1 MSLQNDVTIKRIKD
15 KTNGFTIVAN
25 DIFKRDDVS
34 ARAKGVYIYIL
45 TLPDDWQIY
54 KSELYT
60 HFSEGRGAIDTAF
73 KELERLGYIEKQRAK
88 DENGKF
94 KGWNYIVY
102 ESPTNRKP
110 DSREIRNREIRQ
122 SENQQLLSTDKQSTD
137 KKQKTDNI
145 YEYGVQMYDKSTPEL
160 EKELELKKEK
170 DIPHSTN
177 ADTQSKKQEDS
188 ESMKQAQFLSQFLFD
203 ECRRID
209 ERFCI
214 GKDSATVDRWAK
226 DIEKLIRID
235 KRMFY
240 EVKEVIAWAKSH
252 HFWTA
257 NIMSGV
263 KLREQF
269 PRLYT
274 QMRKEKQDEE
284 KKRPKTREEIYA
296 EMVARYGES
305 Q

>member
-1 MSLQNDVTIKRIKD
+1 MDTPKQSKQEKTRYWLKLEKNFLDSKYIKVIKNMPNGKEYILFYLALMLESIDSVGHLKFTDLVPYNEEMLSSLTDTNIDVVRSAMKLLIDLGMVTILNDGTIFLPEVPRLTGKESESAERVRAFRARKKQFELQCNADVT
-15 KTNGFTIVAN
+15 NSN
-25 DIFKRDDVS
+25 DNI
-34 ARAKGVYIYIL
+34 
-45 TLPDDWQIY
+45 
-54 KSELYT
+54 
-60 HFSEGRGAIDTAF
+60 
-73 KELERLGYIEKQRAK
+73 
-88 DENGKF
+88 
-94 KGWNYIVY
+94 
-102 ESPTNRKP
+102 
-110 DSREIRNREIRQ
+110 
-122 SENQQLLSTDKQSTD
+122 DKQSITYNE
-137 KKQKTDNI
+137 Q
-145 YEYGVQMYDKSTPEL
+145 STEN
-160 EKELELKKEK
+160 KE
-170 DIPHSTN
+170 
-177 ADTQSKKQEDS
+177 KQEDS
-188 ESMKQAQFLSQFLFD
+188 ESMKQARSLSQFLFD

-209 ERFCI
+209 EKFGI
-214 GKDSATVDRWAK
+214 GKDRVTVERWTK

-235 KRMFY
+235 KRTFY

-252 HFWTA
+252 NFWTA

>member
-1 MSLQNDVTIKRIKD
+1 MKLEKNFLDSKYIKVIKNMPNGKEYILFYLALMLESIDSVGHLKFTDLVPYNEEMLSSLTDTNIDVVRSAMKLLIDLGMVTILNDGTIFLPEVPRLTGKESESAERVRAFRARKKQFELQCNADVT
-15 KTNGFTIVAN
+15 NSN
-25 DIFKRDDVS
+25 DNI
-34 ARAKGVYIYIL
+34 
-45 TLPDDWQIY
+45 
-54 KSELYT
+54 
-60 HFSEGRGAIDTAF
+60 
-73 KELERLGYIEKQRAK
+73 
-88 DENGKF
+88 
-94 KGWNYIVY
+94 
-102 ESPTNRKP
+102 
-110 DSREIRNREIRQ
+110 
-122 SENQQLLSTDKQSTD
+122 DKQSITYNE
-137 KKQKTDNI
+137 Q
-145 YEYGVQMYDKSTPEL
+145 STEN
-160 EKELELKKEK
+160 KE
-170 DIPHSTN
+170 
-177 ADTQSKKQEDS
+177 KQEDS
-188 ESMKQAQFLSQFLFD
+188 ESMKQARSLSQFLFD

-209 ERFCI
+209 EKFGI
-214 GKDSATVDRWAK
+214 GKDRVTVERWTK

-235 KRMFY
+235 KRTFY

-252 HFWTA
+252 NFWTA

>member
-25 DIFKRDDVS
+25 DIFKRADVS

-73 KELERLGYIEKQRAK
+73 KELERLGYIEKKRAK

-94 KGWNYIVY
+94 KGWDYVVY

-110 DSREIRNREIRQ
+110 DSREIRNRENRQ

-137 KKQKTDNI
+137 KKQNTNNI
-145 YEYGVQMYDKSTPEL
+145 YT
-160 EKELELKKEK
+160 
-170 DIPHSTN
+170 
-177 ADTQSKKQEDS
+177 DS
-188 ESMKQAQFLSQFLFD
+188 ESMKQARFLSQFLFD

-209 ERFCI
+209 EKFGI
-214 GKDSATVDRWAK
+214 GKDRATVDRWAK

-235 KRMFY
+235 KRTFY
-240 EVKEVIAWAKSH
+240 EVKEVIVWAKAH
-252 HFWTA
+252 HFWAA

>member
-15 KTNGFTIVAN
+15 KTNGFTVVAN

-45 TLPDDWQIY
+45 TLPDDWKIY

-88 DENGKF
+88 DESGKF
-94 KGWNYIVY
+94 KGWDYIVY

-110 DSREIRNREIRQ
+110 DSREIRNRENRQ

-137 KKQKTDNI
+137 KKQNTDNI

-160 EKELELKKEK
+160 EKELELNKEK

-188 ESMKQAQFLSQFLFD
+188 ESMKQAQLLSQFLFD

-209 ERFCI
+209 EKFGI
-214 GKDSATVDRWAK
+214 GKDRVTVERWAK

-235 KRMFY
+235 KRTFY
-240 EVKEVIAWAKSH
+240 EVKEVIVW
-252 HFWTA
+252 
-257 NIMSGV
+257 
-263 KLREQF
+263 
-269 PRLYT
+269 
-274 QMRKEKQDEE
+274 D
-284 KKRPKTREEIYA
+284 
-296 EMVARYGES
+296 
-305 Q
+305 

>member
-1 MSLQNDVTIKRIKD
+1 MDKKKYYYIKLKDNYFDQDNIKILEAMKNGHTYSLILIKMYLKAS
-15 KTNGFTIVAN
+15 K
-25 DIFKRDDVS
+25 
-34 ARAKGVYIYIL
+34 Y
-45 TLPDDWQIY
+45 
-54 KSELYT
+54 
-60 HFSEGRGAIDTAF
+60 
-73 KELERLGYIEKQRAK
+73 
-88 DENGKF
+88 NGKLMMTPSIP
-94 KGWNYIVY
+94 YD
-102 ESPTNRKP
+102 PNRVEILANVIGHDVDHVRQAIRAGVDLDLITIL
-110 DSREIRNREIRQ
+110 DSGEIWMNEIQNFIGQSSTEADRIREYRNSLKQ
-122 SENQQLLSTDKQSTD
+122 KSLTVTKKQS
-137 KKQKTDNI
+137 
-145 YEYGVQMYDKSTPEL
+145 VQMYDKSTPEI
-160 EKELELKKEK
+160 ERELELKKEK

-188 ESMKQAQFLSQFLFD
+188 ESMKQARFLSQFLFD

-209 ERFCI
+209 EKFGI
-214 GKDSATVDRWAK
+214 GKDRVTVERWAK

-235 KRMFY
+235 KRTFY

-252 HFWTA
+252 HFWTV

-263 KLREQF
+263 KLREKF